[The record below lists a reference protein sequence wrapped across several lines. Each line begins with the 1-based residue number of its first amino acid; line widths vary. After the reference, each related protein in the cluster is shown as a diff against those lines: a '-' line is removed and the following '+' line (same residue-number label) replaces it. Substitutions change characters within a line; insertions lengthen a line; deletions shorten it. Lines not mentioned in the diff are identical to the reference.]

1 MVGDTI
7 LKPMIKYRGGKS
19 KEISFFKDYFPCDY
33 SRYVEPFLGGGAV
46 FFYLNPRKA
55 IVNDINPRLIQFY
68 KSIKN
73 NFVQTQKDLIELETL
88 YNANQDEFLKRKLN
102 FDGFV
107 ENKNESLYYKIRDM
121 FNGKI
126 PSNYSEGAIYYFINK
141 TSYSGMLRY
150 NSNGEYN
157 VPFGRYK
164 RLNTSVITTSH
175 HLLLKR
181 TQIYNVDFTKIFE
194 KTKPDDFVF
203 LDPPYDCTFTDYG
216 NSTDLDFAE
225 KDQTRLAQEY
235 KNLSCKALLVIGK
248 TKLTASLYKGLIR
261 KEYKKNYSVNI
272 RNRFKSEATH
282 LVITNY

>member
-1 MVGDTI
+1 MVDRKI

-19 KEISFFKDYFPCDY
+19 KEISFFEDYFPCDY
-33 SRYVEPFLGGGAV
+33 SRYIEPFLGGGAV

-73 NFVQTQKDLIELETL
+73 NFVQTQKDLVELETL
-88 YNANQDEFLKRKLN
+88 YNANQDEYLKRKLKS
-102 FDGFV
+102 DGFV
-107 ENKNESLYYKIRDM
+107 ENKNEALYYKIRDM
-121 FNGKI
+121 FNGKV
-126 PSNYSEGAIYYFINK
+126 SSDYSEGAVYYFINK

-150 NSNGEYN
+150 NSNGGYN

-164 RLNTSVITTSH
+164 RLNTSAITTNH

-194 KTKPDDFVF
+194 KTQTDDFVF

-225 KDQTRLAQEY
+225 KDQIRLAEDFR
-235 KNLSCKALLVIGK
+235 NLSCKALLVIGK
-248 TKLTASLYKGLIR
+248 TKLIESLYKGFIVQKMVKTLHFQCSDFQFL
-261 KEYKKNYSVNI
+261 KM
-272 RNRFKSEATH
+272 FG
-282 LVITNY
+282 